1 MNWTKLPSRLSIIK
15 PSPIEYVDEA
25 TSSTGWMNEPQTWDK
40 EEFLHRT
47 KKHLFKQNG
56 QVDLADL
63 QLVGMLASQI
73 EIYVKSM
80 RELERAGLVIN
91 FNNGVTVGPNPHMTI
106 ADKAI
111 NRVIQIM
118 KELELSPKAR
128 AAKPTPK
135 EISPELKRLLA
146 GP

>member
-1 MNWTKLPSRLSIIK
+1 
-15 PSPIEYVDEA
+15 
-25 TSSTGWMNEPQTWDK
+25 
-40 EEFLHRT
+40 
-47 KKHLFKQNG
+47 
-56 QVDLADL
+56 
-63 QLVGMLASQI
+63 
-73 EIYVKSM
+73 
-80 RELERAGLVIN
+80 
-91 FNNGVTVGPNPHMTI
+91 MTI